1 VVVRWVLACAF
12 SAEETRKRRR
22 RKKMAWRTRGG
33 AVPAALLLLLL
44 LRGEK
49 PVERKGRCRRFLCSF
64 FAPLVSLLPSAHWF
78 SCVWSAASA
87 RSVGFSL

>member
-1 VVVRWVLACAF
+1 MVVRWVLACAF

-33 AVPAALLLLLL
+33 AVPAALLLLL

>member
-1 VVVRWVLACAF
+1 MVVRWVLACAF

>member
-1 VVVRWVLACAF
+1 MVRWVLACAF

>member
-1 VVVRWVLACAF
+1 
-12 SAEETRKRRR
+12 
-22 RKKMAWRTRGG
+22 MAWRTRGG